1 MSCLG
6 VGTVTVSMFFLKA
19 IAKMLRKLKGYRI
32 FRKWLVN
39 KIILEDEISPFVF
52 KSFLLARV

>member
-32 FRKWLVN
+32 FRK
-39 KIILEDEISPFVF
+39 
-52 KSFLLARV
+52 